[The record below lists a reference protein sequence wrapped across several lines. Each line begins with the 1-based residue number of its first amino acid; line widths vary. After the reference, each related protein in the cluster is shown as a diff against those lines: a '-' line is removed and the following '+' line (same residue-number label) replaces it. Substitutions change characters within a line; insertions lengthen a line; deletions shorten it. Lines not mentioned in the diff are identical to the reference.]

1 MQKGSTMKHSR
12 VNKLFRSTSLAML
25 AYASVSIAEEEAPPP
40 PTVKVGVYARHLGSK
55 IVYHYRVINNLP
67 QTIDAVTI
75 GRDGKHDEDAN
86 NDIWELF
93 ELPSGWHPKLGIPAA
108 SSNSPTGWRVSVS
121 DPEKSETHAILWDV
135 INDKSPALTG
145 GQTLT
150 KMSIALDQ
158 PDTNYLTGH
167 AVIHFTNRYPATITV
182 PLEQLDSA
190 PPSLSVNLIP
200 STLRSPDSKLMPVN
214 AIFTIKEDDYDHLPE
229 VKLESITAN
238 EPLEPGDIR
247 DASFGID
254 DRYIK
259 LRAHHNGESDRI
271 YTVIYSATDASG
283 NQTIASATVTVPR
296 DQTEKPQE

>member
-1 MQKGSTMKHSR
+1 MQKGSAMKQSWAITILSLTM
-12 VNKLFRSTSLAML
+12 LTC
-25 AYASVSIAEEEAPPP
+25 ASVSIAEVEPPPP
-40 PTVKVGVYARHLGSK
+40 PTVKVGVYARHLGGR

-75 GRDGKHDEDAN
+75 GRDSKGDELPDNDA
-86 NDIWELF
+86 WELF
-93 ELPSGWHPKLGIPAA
+93 ELPSGWHTKLGIPAA

-121 DPEKSETHAILWDV
+121 APEKGDTHAIHWEV
-135 INDKSPALTG
+135 INEKSPPLTG

-158 PDTNYLTGH
+158 PDTSYLTGH
-167 AVIHFTNRYPATITV
+167 AMVHFTNRYPATITV
-182 PLEQLDSA
+182 PLELLDTT
-190 PPSLSVNLIP
+190 PPTLSVNLIP
-200 STLRSPDSKLMPVN
+200 GTLRSPDNKLMPVN
-214 AIFTIKEDDYDHLPE
+214 AIFTIKDDDFDHLPA

-259 LRAHHNGESDRI
+259 LRANHNGASDRI

-283 NQTIASATVTVPR
+283 NQTLASATVTVPHE
-296 DQTEKPQE
+296 QAEIK